1 MESANGANVENLT
14 ILIIIFCRDFF
25 IDVIRFIGLTYFT
38 SFKCCTWPILKN
50 LSTGIN
56 DYKWNIEFRSKRKIS
71 FQRGQI
77 LKGVQEVGRGHAKKC
92 SNAEAFNLLVK
103 RLKWAPF
110 VFLRAHCSVIDY
122 ETQIDIIDYSCRKI
136 LKPTKQFFC

>member
-1 MESANGANVENLT
+1 MTHRVRRGPMESANGANVENLT

-38 SFKCCTWPILKN
+38 SFKCCTRPILKN

-71 FQRGQI
+71 FHRGQI
-77 LKGVQEVGRGHAKKC
+77 LKGVQEVDRGHAKKC
-92 SNAEAFNLLVK
+92 SNAEAFSLLVK
-103 RLKWAPF
+103 RLRWAPF
-110 VFLRAHCSVIDY
+110 VFLRAIEY
-122 ETQIDIIDYSCRKI
+122 EPQIDIIDYRV
-136 LKPTKQFFC
+136 